1 MGRTADAVVIGAGV
15 NGASVAYQLAKRGVK
30 NVLLLERRFP
40 ASGPTGRSSGI
51 VRQHYSIETLARMAL
66 NSLRTFRRFVDEVGG
81 SAGFVQSGVVFAVSE
96 EGLPLLRKNVDMQ
109 QHLGIHSEIL
119 SARELAA
126 LDPFLFHDDLAA
138 GAYEPDSGY
147 ADPALTTNSFV
158 EAAQRLGVQ
167 LCPRTVASELT
178 VEQGRIVSVV
188 ANGEHIFTRTVV
200 NVAGPWGS
208 SSGGTAGVRDP
219 YHPYPTCCSA
229 HAAPSPVASKHSGL
243 D

>member
-1 MGRTADAVVIGAGV
+1 MWDAGKIQTSQQDSMCGEVVKASVQSRPRACICLLTHALDQPHPSGRRHHLGPDSGRCCHWAGV

-119 SARELAA
+119 SARELAE

-167 LCPRTVASELT
+167 LCP
-178 VEQGRIVSVV
+178 
-188 ANGEHIFTRTVV
+188 
-200 NVAGPWGS
+200 
-208 SSGGTAGVRDP
+208 
-219 YHPYPTCCSA
+219 
-229 HAAPSPVASKHSGL
+229 
-243 D
+243 